1 MAASPLLEVEGVPGE
16 TSMLAHYYA
25 ATFGVMQGSA
35 APAASHCPAVKPVA
49 LRTFGAKRRLAEPL
63 RIARLDAR
71 LLRHLLIRL

>member
-1 MAASPLLEVEGVPGE
+1 
-16 TSMLAHYYA
+16 
-25 ATFGVMQGSA
+25 MQGSA